1 MLPLHGVRLPDTSV
15 STDVDLATSLTDIMP
30 TLKLKTGTA
39 SAPEGSAP
47 TAATPASASEPKFK
61 LKFSQPPTPA
71 TEQPGP
77 ASGNAGPKQ
86 TKAGGGGGAKKPRGG
101 GGGGGRKRTAHDDV
115 SPAAKRQHPGTTNRK
130 ISIKPPIAPSGSLEQ
145 QIPLSAGGLNRI
157 MLKRRSTVP
166 KLKQLNVKRPPPPRI
181 PGVGYDSE
189 DSDAE
194 EDPAIQQAFILR
206 MQPGEDC
213 DYLREAIA
221 NGKVGAALSEGP
233 AEVSMRFLD
242 KDFRRATVTIRGR
255 VYAAALVDLP
265 CIVETMKSWEK
276 KSWWKVA
283 DLNQMLLVLGR
294 CTSDEEAKNFPL
306 PREIDQS
313 NMQYAHGLTPPMHW
327 VRKRRFRK
335 RLSYKTIANVEEEV
349 ERLLKDDDECKRNG
363 GAVTAEYMDRAE
375 LERSQ
380 DPDQSM
386 YDEDA
391 DADGEVV
398 DTTENG
404 YGDEYAEDEGD
415 ADLADN
421 LQAMFDADAD
431 NSILSG
437 APDMITT
444 DSPAQMT
451 DRAPTFPIAA
461 TQSSTPAAASTPL
474 ADDQD
479 ASTPAQPSATEGEDD
494 DSSGDE
500 DDAASDDGDG
510 DGASDADA
518 KAEQA
523 ERKQQREEIL
533 DLEREVENQRRK
545 VEGQKNMLLRDR
557 AAAQLRTLEED
568 LRVKR
573 SVFGF
578 DEEGRDIRTPPT
590 KMQSGGGRGEGGGG
604 GGGGM
609 GMGMGDGGDRGLF
622 GDEEEDE
629 GEVESE
635 EE

>member
-1 MLPLHGVRLPDTSV
+1 
-15 STDVDLATSLTDIMP
+15 MP
-30 TLKLKTGTA
+30 TLKLKTA
-39 SAPEGSAP
+39 SSPDGGAGQQPTP

-71 TEQPGP
+71 TEQPAP
-77 ASGNAGPKQ
+77 SAGHAAPKQ
-86 TKAGGGGGAKKPRGG
+86 TKARGGGATKKPRGG
-101 GGGGGRKRTAHDDV
+101 GAAGKKRTANDDI
-115 SPAAKRQHPGTTNRK
+115 SPAAKRSQPTAHARTL
-130 ISIKPPIAPSGSLEQ
+130 SIKPPVAPQSGSGID
-145 QIPLSAGGLNRI
+145 QIPISAGGLNRI

-213 DYLREAIA
+213 EYLREAIA
-221 NGKVGAALSEGP
+221 NGKIGLPPNEGP

-242 KDFRRATVTIRGR
+242 SNFRRATVTIRGR
-255 VYAAALVDLP
+255 MYAAALVDLP

-294 CTSDEEAKNFPL
+294 CSSDEEAKNFPL
-306 PREIDQS
+306 PREVDKS
-313 NMQYAHGLTPPMHW
+313 NMHYAHGLTPPMHW

-349 ERLLKDDDECKRNG
+349 ERLLKDDEECKKNG
-363 GAVTAEYMDRAE
+363 GTVTTDLLDRAE

-380 DPDQSM
+380 EPDQSM

-391 DADGEVV
+391 EGEVL

-404 YGDEYAEDEGD
+404 FDEEYAEDEGD

-431 NSILSG
+431 SG
-437 APDMITT
+437 VIAAAAPDMITT

-451 DRAPTFPIAA
+451 DRAPTFPTTAGD
-461 TQSSTPAAASTPL
+461 QSSTPAAAETPL
-474 ADDQD
+474 AYE
-479 ASTPAQPSATEGEDD
+479 ASTPAQPSAD

-500 DDAASDDGDG
+500 EEDDDDDDNDDGASDDED
-510 DGASDADA
+510 DADA
-518 KAEQA
+518 KAEEA
-523 ERKQQREEIL
+523 ERKQQREEVH

-557 AAAQLRTLEED
+557 AAAQLRILEED

-578 DEEGRDIRTPPT
+578 EGEGEEGDD
-590 KMQSGGGRGEGGGG
+590 GGGGMGGGG
-604 GGGGM
+604 GG
-609 GMGMGDGGDRGLF
+609 DQGLF
-622 GDEEEDE
+622 GDEEDAE
-629 GEVESE
+629 GESE